1 MDAGGAVN
9 CGCRVRYCSTT
20 PQKENSLSQQTW
32 KDQLAKEWVYLCGI
46 VLFTL
51 IVWSVFFTI
60 REPGGVERYF
70 MDLTGGR
77 EAGLAWLITL
87 APYLLVQFI
96 RSLMWSRK
104 TLKSK

>member
-1 MDAGGAVN
+1 MRTQSEILPA
-9 CGCRVRYCSTT
+9 T
-20 PQKENSLSQQTW
+20 PQENSLSQQTW
-32 KDQLAKEWVYLCGI
+32 KDQLAKEWLYLCGI

-51 IVWSVFFTI
+51 IVWSVFFAI

-70 MDLTGGR
+70 VDLTGGR
-77 EAGLAWLITL
+77 EAGLAWLLTL

-104 TLKSK
+104 TLKNK

>member
-1 MDAGGAVN
+1 MHLFRR
-9 CGCRVRYCSTT
+9 RVRYCSTT

-32 KDQLAKEWVYLCGI
+32 KYRLAEEWIYLCGV
-46 VLFTL
+46 VLLTL
-51 IVWSVFFTI
+51 IVWSVFFAI

-70 MDLTGGR
+70 VDLTGGR
-77 EAGLAWLITL
+77 EARLAWFLTL

-96 RSLMWSRK
+96 RWLLWSRK